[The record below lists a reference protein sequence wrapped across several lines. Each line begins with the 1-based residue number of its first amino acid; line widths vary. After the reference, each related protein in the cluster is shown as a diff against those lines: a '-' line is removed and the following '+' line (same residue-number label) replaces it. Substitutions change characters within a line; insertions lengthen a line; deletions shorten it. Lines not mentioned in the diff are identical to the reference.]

1 MLFTGGFSFAN
12 FLADVLAV
20 FLFVVWFWLIISTLA
35 DLLRRRDISG
45 WVKALWIVA
54 LILMPYLGV
63 FVYLIT
69 QGVGMAERRNEQIQN
84 SRDELRHAVGFST
97 ADELDKLERLKKS
110 GSITE
115 DEFVRL
121 RKKLID

>member
-12 FLADVLAV
+12 FFADVLTV
-20 FLFVVWFWLIISTLA
+20 FFFVVWFWLIITTLA
-35 DLLRRRDISG
+35 DLLRRHDISG

-69 QGVGMAERRNEQIQN
+69 QGVGMAERRHEQTQHA
-84 SRDELRHAVGFST
+84 RDELRHVVGFSI
-97 ADELDKLERLKKS
+97 ADELDKLVRLKNS
-110 GSITE
+110 GSITA
-115 DEFVRL
+115 DEYERL